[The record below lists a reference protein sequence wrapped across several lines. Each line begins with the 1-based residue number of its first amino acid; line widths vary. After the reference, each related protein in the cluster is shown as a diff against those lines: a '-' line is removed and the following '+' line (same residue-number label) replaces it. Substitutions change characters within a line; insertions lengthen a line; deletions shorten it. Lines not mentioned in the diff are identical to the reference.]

1 VPSSRVG
8 HTDPVSVW
16 GIVLAAG
23 AGTRFGDTKQFATLG
38 GRRLV
43 DRVVETAG
51 SVCDDVVVVL
61 PEEAE
66 WRGPRV
72 TAAVAG
78 GSTRAESVRRG
89 LRAVPPEAEII
100 VVHDAAHPLASRA
113 LFEAVVGALTEGVD
127 CVLPCLPLTEP
138 IKRVQDGRVV
148 ATLPRDD
155 WIVVQSPHVFRARVL
170 RAAHRG
176 APEAVEDT
184 VLVEELGGTIAAVP
198 GEPTN
203 LHVTTPAELELAA
216 RLVEKT

>member
-1 VPSSRVG
+1 M
-8 HTDPVSVW
+8 SVW

-23 AGTRFGDTKQFATLG
+23 AGTRFGDTKQFAALG
-38 GRRLV
+38 GLRLV

-61 PEEAE
+61 PEEEEAK
-66 WRGPRV
+66 WRGPPV

-89 LRAVPPEAEII
+89 LGVVPPEAEII

-113 LFEAVVGALTEGVD
+113 LFEAVVGALTEGID
-127 CVLPCLPLTEP
+127 CALPCLPLIEP
-138 IKRVQDGRVV
+138 IKRVHDGRVV
-148 ATLPRDD
+148 ATLARDG
-155 WIVVQSPHVFRARVL
+155 WMVVQTPHAFRARVL

-216 RLVEKT
+216 RLVEEI